1 MYVTNSLLLCN
12 LRWLWLVL
20 LQHRMP
26 VWLVFKMPTESY
38 DQNIYACRRWG
49 SKIASRSCAATMRV
63 DRLLKC
69 MVSTM
74 NVCASMAMLTCG
86 NTTQICLTTCHWRLS
101 SKGRC
106 DVSCLCSLFD
116 LCKDNTCQPLSS
128 RIAIDNVV
136 HQMWTLVH
144 WWWLVFVRNYNGL
157 LATSNISTWIS
168 LLPCLSLLPLTSFDY
183 LILICNIGNHRK
195 HTLKKQKFCDRL

>member
-1 MYVTNSLLLCN
+1 
-12 LRWLWLVL
+12 
-20 LQHRMP
+20 
-26 VWLVFKMPTESY
+26 
-38 DQNIYACRRWG
+38 
-49 SKIASRSCAATMRV
+49 MRV

-74 NVCASMAMLTCG
+74 SVCASIAMLTCG
-86 NTTQICLTTCHWRLS
+86 NTTQTCLTTCHWRLS

-106 DVSCLCSLFD
+106 DVSCLRSLSD

-144 WWWLVFVRNYNGL
+144 WWWLVFVMNYNGL

-168 LLPCLSLLPLTSFDY
+168 LLPCLSLLPLYQFWLPNSY
-183 LILICNIGNHRK
+183 CNICNHRK
-195 HTLKKQKFCDRL
+195 HTFRKKTKISWSFVKEIYCFYYSLE